1 MFAKT
6 RSAAGLFLSGY
17 FVRSL
22 NRATHCW
29 ANAFDPAAMSAGS
42 IALVFE
48 SLRRYTGVTMI
59 DLVKKT
65 MLAGVGLAVVTKDK
79 VLESLDE
86 LVAKGRLTKEE
97 AASLSEK
104 IVEEGKAETEKAKTE
119 AGKLFTEMLHRANV
133 VTQDQ
138 YDALAARVTE
148 LEGKL
153 HKEFPNN
160 D

>member
-1 MFAKT
+1 
-6 RSAAGLFLSGY
+6 
-17 FVRSL
+17 
-22 NRATHCW
+22 
-29 ANAFDPAAMSAGS
+29 
-42 IALVFE
+42 
-48 SLRRYTGVTMI
+48 MI

-138 YDALAARVTE
+138 YNALAARVTE

>member
-1 MFAKT
+1 
-6 RSAAGLFLSGY
+6 
-17 FVRSL
+17 
-22 NRATHCW
+22 
-29 ANAFDPAAMSAGS
+29 MSAGS

-160 D
+160 DLADLRAPEFCAAGIVS